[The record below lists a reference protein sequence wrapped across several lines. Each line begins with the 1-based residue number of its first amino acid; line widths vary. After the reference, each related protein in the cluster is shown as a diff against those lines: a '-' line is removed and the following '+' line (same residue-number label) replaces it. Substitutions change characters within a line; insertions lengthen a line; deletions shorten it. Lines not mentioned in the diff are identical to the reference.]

1 LRTKPLG
8 VSRLQVDLVDPLEA
22 GGHVEAVGPG
32 RPAAGQT
39 LVALA
44 IVPFDDEPGV
54 RLDHVEVADVV
65 ATGLEE
71 ILPRPPGEP
80 ALGGVEFE
88 DAEVLAASL
97 TLPGFGLLVPERP
110 LQ

>member
-1 LRTKPLG
+1 
-8 VSRLQVDLVDPLEA
+8 
-22 GGHVEAVGPG
+22 
-32 RPAAGQT
+32 
-39 LVALA
+39 
-44 IVPFDDEPGV
+44 
-54 RLDHVEVADVV
+54 V